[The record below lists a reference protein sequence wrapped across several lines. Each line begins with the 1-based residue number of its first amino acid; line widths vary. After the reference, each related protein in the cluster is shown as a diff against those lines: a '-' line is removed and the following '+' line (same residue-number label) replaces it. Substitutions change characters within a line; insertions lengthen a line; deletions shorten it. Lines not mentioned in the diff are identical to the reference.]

1 MTDQPWVLPLD
12 VDITQPFYSTFGRR
26 EMEGAARLIVA
37 LLCVDNIWRE
47 FPPYE
52 LHNFACVVDRLA
64 GMGCH
69 VVAERQMG
77 VFEYDVQCVGELIEY
92 GWVEQ
97 LASGRLRVTPDFVR
111 RLAEREQKLRSH
123 EGHG

>member
-1 MTDQPWVLPLD
+1 MSDRPWVLPRD
-12 VDITQPFYSTFGRR
+12 VSITQPFYSTFGRS
-26 EMEGAARLIVA
+26 EVEGAARLVVA
-37 LLCVDNIWRE
+37 LLHLDNAWRE
-47 FPPYE
+47 FTLDE
-52 LHNFACVVDRLA
+52 LHNFACVVDHLA
-64 GMGCH
+64 GTDDRI
-69 VVAERQMG
+69 VAERHMG
-77 VFEYDVQCVGELIEY
+77 VFEYAAHCAGELVEY